1 MELRVL
7 AVGDVVGEGGLQCLE
22 QHLRSLKKLY
32 RIDFCVVNGE
42 NASGTG
48 LTPKQADRMLDAGAD
63 ILTLG
68 NHSFDR
74 REICAYLDTLQRC
87 GLLTSE
93 RCERWTYYRRNEET
107 IQEFADFIANKL

>member
-7 AVGDVVGEGGLQCLE
+7 AVGDVVGDGGLQCLE

-48 LTPKQADRMLDAGAD
+48 LTPKQADQMLDAGAD

-74 REICAYLDTLQRC
+74 REVCAYPVSYTHLTLP
-87 GLLTSE
+87 T
-93 RCERWTYYRRNEET
+93 
-107 IQEFADFIANKL
+107 KLEV

>member
-42 NASGTG
+42 NASGTVFY
-48 LTPKQADRMLDAGAD
+48 P
-63 ILTLG
+63 
-68 NHSFDR
+68 
-74 REICAYLDTLQRC
+74 
-87 GLLTSE
+87 
-93 RCERWTYYRRNEET
+93 
-107 IQEFADFIANKL
+107 

>member
-7 AVGDVVGEGGLQCLE
+7 AAGDVVGEGGLQCLE

-68 NHSFDR
+68 NHSFGLPIFIRACRDGASACLR
-74 REICAYLDTLQRC
+74 RRS
-87 GLLTSE
+87 G
-93 RCERWTYYRRNEET
+93 RW
-107 IQEFADFIANKL
+107 AL

>member
-1 MELRVL
+1 MILRIL
-7 AVGDVVGEGGLQCLE
+7 AVGDVVGAPGLTFLTERLRAFQE
-22 QHLRSLKKLY
+22 QEH
-32 RIDFCVVNGE
+32 IDFTVVNGE

-74 REICAYLDTLQRC
+74 REICAYLDDCPYILRPA
-87 GLLTSE
+87 LSL
-93 RCERWTYYRRNEET
+93 
-107 IQEFADFIANKL
+107 IHI

>member
-7 AVGDVVGEGGLQCLE
+7 AVGDVVGDGGLQCLE

-63 ILTLG
+63 VLTLG

-74 REICAYLDTLQRC
+74 REICADPVFQRC
-87 GLLTSE
+87 FKHVFHLAFQFSA
-93 RCERWTYYRRNEET
+93 YP
-107 IQEFADFIANKL
+107 

>member
-42 NASGTG
+42 NAAMVG
-48 LTPKQADRMLDAGAD
+48 LTADDADAALQHILQPARMAMMYIEPDGTAD
-63 ILTLG
+63 LPEA
-68 NHSFDR
+68 D
-74 REICAYLDTLQRC
+74 D
-87 GLLTSE
+87 
-93 RCERWTYYRRNEET
+93 EET
-107 IQEFADFIANKL
+107 EDEE

>member
-7 AVGDVVGEGGLQCLE
+7 AVGDVVGDGGLRCLE

-48 LTPKQADRMLDAGAD
+48 LTPKQAAVSGTASAKPEKAVP
-63 ILTLG
+63 
-68 NHSFDR
+68 H
-74 REICAYLDTLQRC
+74 
-87 GLLTSE
+87 
-93 RCERWTYYRRNEET
+93 
-107 IQEFADFIANKL
+107 

>member
-7 AVGDVVGEGGLQCLE
+7 AVGDVVGDGGLRCLE

-48 LTPKQADRMLDAGAD
+48 LTPKQADQMLDAGAD

-74 REICAYLDTLQRC
+74 REVCAYLDKFFFFLFLQSYSFSYV
-87 GLLTSE
+87 LL
-93 RCERWTYYRRNEET
+93 RLKN
-107 IQEFADFIANKL
+107 DFHTRVTAPI

>member
-74 REICAYLDTLQRC
+74 REICAYLTTAPISC
-87 GLLTSE
+87 GPPICIRACRDGASACLRRRSG
-93 RCERWTYYRRNEET
+93 RW
-107 IQEFADFIANKL
+107 AL